1 VPTFRLALDSRLRPD
16 EAWRRVLDLRA
27 HSRVIPLTTVTGD
40 ALSALE
46 LRQGSRFVA
55 RTALGPIAVDDAM
68 VVDEIT
74 EPHDDAPGMARIHK
88 EGRVVR
94 GSIVLR
100 VTPRPSGS
108 RVEWVQ
114 QIRVRWVPALLDP
127 VVAWVARRSYAA
139 TLRRLLAD

>member
-1 VPTFRLALDSRLRPD
+1 VLEPGLSPG

-27 HSRVIPLTTVTGD
+27 HSRVTPLTTVAGD
-40 ALSALE
+40 ALSADE

-55 RTALGPIAVDDAM
+55 RTAWGPIGFDDVM
-68 VVDEIT
+68 VVDEIAA
-74 EPHDDAPGMARIHK
+74 PRDDAPGFARIHK
-88 EGRVVR
+88 EGSVIR
-94 GSIVLR
+94 GSIELR

-114 QIRVRWVPALLDP
+114 DVKVRWVPGPLDP

-139 TLRRLLAD
+139 ALRRLLAD